1 MFTFYKT
8 PVFIGVSAVNIAVN
22 IVNIAMNI
30 DDAPA
35 SRVLLHRVS

>member
-22 IVNIAMNI
+22 IVNIERLQCKPNYI
-30 DDAPA
+30 P
-35 SRVLLHRVS
+35 HRNQ